1 MKIDENYYNMRLSE
15 MQIKDIKSAL
25 KLAKIYY
32 VINYNDFEG
41 SDRLGEIIE
50 KLEDLINENQGIY
63 KKN

>member
-1 MKIDENYYNMRLSE
+1 MKIDDKDYTIHLSE

-50 KLEDLINENQGIY
+50 KLEDLINEN
-63 KKN
+63 